1 MLASSSTMYDTE
13 RTEGVFAPL
22 PGCPIGLFCT
32 FASHSSIHPRLFS
45 LFSLQIKRTESS
57 PPCWFCALVW

>member
-13 RTEGVFAPL
+13 RTEGVFAPF

-32 FASHSSIHPRLFS
+32 FASHSSIHPRFFS
-45 LFSLQIKRTESS
+45 LFPVKRTESS
-57 PPCWFCALVW
+57 PPRWFCALV